1 MNNMEFIFSYLPK
14 DIINNI
20 LLYDEHF
27 IMRKGELISIIPKTD
42 IRYKLLDCITCSLNY
57 VEKNGNTYDYK
68 YFFKNLYNYDGRK
81 SNNSDLIHIKLTEYE
96 HSVKYEFWIGRQ
108 YPKAISSEFGKKQI
122 YLIEDPMQYNWV
134 YTNFEFIRYE
144 YIIK

>member
-42 IRYKLLDCITCSLNY
+42 IRYKLLSYITCSPNY
-57 VEKNGNTYDYK
+57 VEKNGNTYQYK
-68 YFFKNLYNYDGRK
+68 YFFQNLYNYDGRK

-96 HSVKYEFWIGRQ
+96 DSVKYEFWIGRQ

-122 YLIEDPMQYNWV
+122 YYIEDPLHYNWV
-134 YTNFEFIRYE
+134 FTQFEFIRTE

>member
-1 MNNMEFIFSYLPK
+1 
-14 DIINNI
+14 
-20 LLYDEHF
+20 
-27 IMRKGELISIIPKTD
+27 MRKGELISIIPKTD

-68 YFFKNLYNYDGRK
+68 FFFKNLYNYDGRK

-96 HSVKYEFWIGRQ
+96 NSVKYSVWIGRQ

-122 YLIEDPMQYNWV
+122 YLIEDPLRYNWV
-134 YTNFEFIRYE
+134 FTQFEFIRSE
-144 YIIK
+144 YVRK

>member
-1 MNNMEFIFSYLPK
+1 MKFIFASLPI
-14 DIINNI
+14 DLINNI

-42 IRYKLLDCITCSLNY
+42 DRYKLLNYITFSPNY

-96 HSVKYEFWIGRQ
+96 DSVKYQVWIGRQ

-122 YLIEDPMQYNWV
+122 YVIEDPMQYNWV